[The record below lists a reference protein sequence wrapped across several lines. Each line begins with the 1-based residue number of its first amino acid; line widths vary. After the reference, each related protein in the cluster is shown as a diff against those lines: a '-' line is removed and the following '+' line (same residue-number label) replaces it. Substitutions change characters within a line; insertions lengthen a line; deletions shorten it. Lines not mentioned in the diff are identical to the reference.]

1 MSKRT
6 LEENHLY
13 TDSSDT
19 KEILFSTRFEGRK
32 MRLIE
37 LPKHVTEYIENGGHL
52 ELKGKEGGKDSV
64 LCTDTMTFDIKKV
77 ENSNTLYI
85 VSPSNENN
93 FPIEGASTAFYEVL
107 YFSNSHI

>member
-13 TDSSDT
+13 TDSSHS
-19 KEILFSTRFEGRK
+19 KEIVFSSHFEGRK

-52 ELKGKEGGKDSV
+52 ELKGKEDGKDSV

-85 VSPSNENN
+85 VSPSNDNS
-93 FPIEGASTAFYEVL
+93 FPIEGSSTAFYEVW
-107 YFSNSHI
+107 YCNKD